1 MTVVPHP
8 PYFSVSPTD
17 DKTERPPFDTNEVIE
32 AELQVVL
39 TVTEHDLQNAC
50 KKWQKCWE

>member
-1 MTVVPHP
+1 
-8 PYFSVSPTD
+8 
-17 DKTERPPFDTNEVIE
+17 VIE

-50 KKWQKCWE
+50 KKWQKCWEWWIHLEVDYFKGDSEK